1 MEVVSQLFGYL
12 LTGMEAVFGFIS
24 LLPDIFSTALSV
36 LPTPFASFLLVC
48 FGIIIA
54 IRVLELL
61 P

>member
-1 MEVVSQLFGYL
+1 MEIVSQLFGYL
-12 LTGMEAVFGFIS
+12 LTGMESVFGFIS
-24 LLPDIFSTALSV
+24 LLPSIFTIVFSV
-36 LPTPFASFLLVC
+36 IPVAYSSFLLVC

>member
-12 LTGMEAVFGFIS
+12 LTGMEAVFSFIS
-24 LLPDIFSTALSV
+24 MLPSIFSTALTV
-36 LPTPFASFLLVC
+36 MPTSYSSFILIC
-48 FGIIIA
+48 FGMIIA

>member
-1 MEVVSQLFGYL
+1 MEVVSQLFSYL
-12 LTGMEAVFGFIS
+12 LIGMESVFRFIS
-24 LLPDIFSTALSV
+24 LIPSIFTVAFTVIPPTYSSV
-36 LPTPFASFLLVC
+36 LLGC

>member
-1 MEVVSQLFGYL
+1 MEVVGELFGYL

-24 LLPDIFSTALSV
+24 MLPSIFSTTLSI
-36 LPTPFASFLLVC
+36 LPTAYSSFLLIC
-48 FGIIIA
+48 FGMIIA

>member
-12 LTGMEAVFGFIS
+12 LTGMESVFGFIS
-24 LLPDIFSTALSV
+24 LLPSIFSTVFTVMPASYS
-36 LPTPFASFLLVC
+36 SFLLVC

>member
-12 LTGMEAVFGFIS
+12 LNGMESVFGFI
-24 LLPDIFSTALSV
+24 LMLPSIFSAALTV
-36 LPTPFASFLLVC
+36 MPTSYSSFILIC
-48 FGIIIA
+48 FGMIIA

>member
-12 LTGMEAVFGFIS
+12 LTGVESVFGFIS
-24 LLPDIFSTALSV
+24 QLPSIFSTVFTVIPDSYS
-36 LPTPFASFLLVC
+36 SFLLVC